1 MMENDRTFVIAEA
14 GVNHNGS
21 MDLAKRLIDAAAD
34 TGADAVKFQ
43 SFKAARLTSRSAPKA
58 AYQSRAIGDADSQYE
73 MLKRLELDDA
83 AHSDLLLHAR
93 DRGIRLLS
101 TPFDPE
107 SLDLLLS
114 YGMRLIKVSSGD
126 ITDAPF
132 LLEISRKADE
142 LILSTGMASLG
153 EIEAALS
160 LLAFGFTARQEEIP
174 NTSSLAEAYASAA
187 GQAALRTKVT
197 LLHCTTE
204 YPAPFGEINLRA
216 MDTLSTAFGLPV
228 GYSDHTRG
236 IHISI
241 AAVARGARIIE
252 KHFTLS
258 REMPGPDHAASL
270 EPAELAEMISS
281 IRDVEAALG
290 SAVKHPSASE
300 RKNLRVAR
308 KSLVA
313 ARDIAAG
320 SPLLLAC
327 KRTGVGLSPFEYWRL
342 QGTPA
347 PRDYCRDE
355 PIDG

>member
-1 MMENDRTFVIAEA
+1 MGIDRTFVIAEA

-21 MDLAKRLIDAAAD
+21 LDLARKLVDAAAD
-34 TGADAVKFQ
+34 AGADAVKFQ
-43 SFKAARLTSRSAPKA
+43 TFKAARLTSRSAPKA
-58 AYQSRAIGDADSQYE
+58 AYQSRAIGDADSQFE
-73 MLKRLELDDA
+73 MLKRLELDEA
-83 AHSDLLLHAR
+83 AHTDLMLHAR

-101 TPFDPE
+101 TPFDSE
-107 SLDLLLS
+107 SLGLLLS
-114 YGMRLIKVSSGD
+114 QGMRLIKVSSGD

-132 LLEISRKADE
+132 LLDISRKADE

-153 EIEAALS
+153 EIEAALA
-160 LLAFGFTARQEEIP
+160 LLAFGFTAGPEEIP
-174 NTSSLAEAYASAA
+174 SASSLAEAYASAA
-187 GQAALRTKVT
+187 GQAALRARVS

-204 YPAPFGEINLRA
+204 YPAPFDEINLRA
-216 MDTLSTAFGLPV
+216 MDTLSMAFGLPV

-236 IHISI
+236 IHVSI

-270 EPAELAEMISS
+270 EPLELAELISS
-281 IRDVEAALG
+281 IRDVEVALG
-290 SAVKHPSASE
+290 STVKHPSSSE
-300 RKNLRVAR
+300 RKNLPVAR

-313 ARDIAAG
+313 AQDIPAG

-327 KRTGVGLSPFEYWRL
+327 KRAGAGLSPFEYWRL
-342 QGTPA
+342 QGRPA
-347 PRDYCRDE
+347 LRDYARDE